1 MVRQKGYSHIDVPA
15 SSPAQATKTSKT
27 MSDGKEIKVTETILS
42 QGQSFG
48 EEALADGKP
57 QKYSVISR
65 EKMQLLSVTRSD
77 YIRIFLEEATDGVS
91 LGL

>member
-1 MVRQKGYSHIDVPA
+1 MPA

-27 MSDGKEIKVTETILS
+27 MSGGKEIKVTETILS

-48 EEALADGKP
+48 EESLADGKP
-57 QKYSVISR
+57 QKYSVVSR
-65 EKMQLLSVTRSD
+65 EKMQLLSVSKFD
-77 YIRIFLEEATDGVS
+77 YIRIFVEETIDGVS